1 MSNRIKIKIGDTVL
15 MILGRDRG
23 KIGKVLEIFPKSN
36 RIMVE
41 GINIVKKH
49 VKPKKSGEK
58 GQRVEIP
65 RSLNVSNVKLI
76 CPRCKKAVRVGY
88 KILENK
94 KRIRI
99 CKKCGQDI

>member
-23 KIGKVLEIFPKSN
+23 KTGKVLEIFPKSN